1 MPPLAVRS
9 RLSRP
14 FLALLAMLLVLPL
27 SALLSAA
34 PAQAAAFVA
43 DGTVSDALGDPL
55 DAVTVEALASP
66 AFTTVT
72 ASTTSDATGAYTL
85 PLPQGTYHLRFTK
98 AGYGSAFYG
107 GSVASAVAMDGE
119 GSLTVDGEPVLDNLL
134 DDVSLTST
142 QTHDLTGLVKGTG
155 GAGVDGVLV
164 TAHPSGDPA
173 TAVDTATTAGG
184 GAYALQLPAGLYNL
198 EYADTG
204 GTYLPAWYGGA
215 EPGQEITVQSDG
227 TLLAGGAETGCTSLC
242 DVTLTLPAPDQTY
255 PVRGTLTDA
264 NGDPIDGLAVHA
276 VHTGGTPADQDAD
289 TTTGVDPES
298 LEHGTYLLQLEA
310 GTYEISFDGGTHFAD
325 ATYEGAGGA
334 PATIT
339 VSPASIE
346 VDGEVV
352 PGGVLDT
359 IELAGLTDYGF
370 SGEVTDGTTGLV
382 GITVTV
388 FREGDTSVQ
397 VATATSTAG
406 GAYTVSGL
414 KIGTYVVR
422 FTDNVAD
429 GTDYVQTWLGGPPT
443 GSPVKIGQGGV
454 LTYAGGTVS
463 TLPDVVMTVPPPDA
477 TYDVSGDVLDVLG
490 APIDGVGV
498 HADPTGATPDDQA
511 VDTTTGVDP
520 DSGDHGRYHLML
532 EQGTY
537 EITFDGGADFGD
549 ATYTGDGS
557 GAATIAVDGTGVVRV
572 NGTEAVGGVLDAV
585 TLIGTTN
592 YPVSGTVTNGSTA
605 LPGLTVAVFTEG
617 ETSGDPLVTTTTSGT
632 GGYAF
637 DLPVGS
643 YSLRYSGSSG
653 GSLYT
658 TRWFGTGSLTGT
670 PVQMGQGGVIS
681 VDGDPVSPLP
691 DVVMTVAG
699 AGDPHALP
707 GDVVDNNFEGLP
719 GVLVTAVA
727 VSGGAVQDT
736 DTSGSDGHFQL
747 DLVPGTYQVK
757 YEKSGYP
764 LTWYPDPDT
773 EGAHANI
780 VVALDGTISVNGVAL
795 TEGLDA
801 MVLLNPA
808 TKHPVSGTVVDELLA
823 GLSGITVEALP
834 EGESTVAA
842 TTTSTAGGA
851 YTLQVPVGTYTIRF
865 TDNVVASPT
874 YAVTYLGGASPS
886 SVKVATRG
894 QVSVDDTNVA
904 TLPEVTMTEVADD
917 VRYDLKGTVY
927 NENYDPLNGA
937 TVEVIPVAGT
947 DVANTEGG
955 TTGPDPVTGAGTL
968 GNAGV
973 YRIPTKPGK
982 YQLRFTKT
990 GYQPTYLASFDDPT
1004 RPVTVTVSAN
1014 GVISAPGLDIPGGVV
1029 DDVQLLLKAP
1039 VVVTAPKLTGKLV
1052 VGQVVTATP
1061 GTWSPAIPELYPDWQ
1076 DSTYVEWFLD
1086 GKSADQ
1092 FSSGYYSQKF
1102 KVPAVA
1108 ATKKL
1113 SFKITI
1119 DDPEGLH
1126 ASATYTSKPVA
1137 VPKAPSSLKATY
1149 KAGKLTV
1156 TLTVPTLKKPTGK
1169 ITVLEGT
1176 RKIGGGTIVAR
1187 NKGVIVITLAKL
1199 TKGKHK
1205 LTIKYAG
1212 TATIA
1217 KCKKVVT
1224 IRV

>member
-1 MPPLAVRS
+1 MPSLATRS

-55 DAVTVEALASP
+55 DAVTVDALASP
-66 AFTTVT
+66 AFSTV
-72 ASTTSDATGAYTL
+72 ASSTTTDATGAYAL
-85 PLPQGTYHLRFTK
+85 PLSAGTYHLRFTK
-98 AGYGSAFYG
+98 AGYTSAFYG
-107 GSVASAVAMDGE
+107 GSVASDVVVDGA
-119 GSLTVDGEPVLDNLL
+119 GDITVDGEPVPDNLL
-134 DDVSLTST
+134 DDVTLAST
-142 QTHDLTGLVKGTG
+142 ATHDVSGLVKNTDGAALTG
-155 GAGVDGVLV
+155 IQV
-164 TAHPSGDPA
+164 TAHPADDLG
-173 TAVDTATTAGG
+173 AVADTATTLET

-198 EYADTG
+198 EYTDPG

-215 EPGQEITVQSDG
+215 EPGQ
-227 TLLAGGAETGCTSLC
+227 
-242 DVTLTLPAPDQTY
+242 DVTVTGPLTLDLVTLATPPPASEY
-255 PVRGTLTDA
+255 PIAGTVTDA
-264 NGDPIDGLAVHA
+264 NGDPIAAVGVTVTGVGASTDAGTGTTTEQGDYSVAVLPGTYHVGFAKTGYVTTTYGGNATPTTITVANNGALSVSSGDELIDNRLDDVTLASNPFNLTGV
-276 VHTGGTPADQDAD
+276 VETTGGTGIP
-289 TTTGVDPES
+289 
-298 LEHGTYLLQLEA
+298 
-310 GTYEISFDGGTHFAD
+310 
-325 ATYEGAGGA
+325 
-334 PATIT
+334 
-339 VSPASIE
+339 
-346 VDGEVV
+346 
-352 PGGVLDT
+352 
-359 IELAGLTDYGF
+359 
-370 SGEVTDGTTGLV
+370 
-382 GITVTV
+382 GITVRA
-388 FREGDTSVQ
+388 FPEGSTDPAEV
-397 VATATSTAG
+397 VDTATSGTGGSYTLDLPIGSYDLEFADNDGAGTTYSTTSLAQVKVAQG
-406 GAYTVSGL
+406 GALSV
-414 KIGTYVVR
+414 
-422 FTDNVAD
+422 
-429 GTDYVQTWLGGPPT
+429 
-443 GSPVKIGQGGV
+443 
-454 LTYAGGTVS
+454 GGTPVAG
-463 TLPDVVMTVPPPDA
+463 LPDVQMSVSSVDTPHPVTGAVMDVNGTEVDDVTVSAVPQ
-477 TYDVSGDVLDVLG
+477 
-490 APIDGVGV
+490 
-498 HADPTGATPDDQA
+498 GATPGA
-511 VDTTTGVDP
+511 NATSDTTGADGGL
-520 DSGDHGRYHLML
+520 GDHGRYRLLLKPGSYQL
-532 EQGTY
+532 EV
-537 EITFDGGADFGD
+537 EGGADWADTTFVG
-549 ATYTGDGS
+549 G
-557 GAATIAVDGTGVVRV
+557 GTDTALVTVQL
-572 NGTEAVGGVLDAV
+572 NGTVLVNDVVAVGGELDPV

-592 YPVSGTVTNGSTA
+592 YPLTGTVTNGSTA

-637 DLPVGS
+637 NLPVGS

-653 GSLYT
+653 GTLYT
-658 TRWFGTGSLTGT
+658 ARWFGAGT
-670 PVQMGQGGVIS
+670 APGTAVQMGQGGAIS
-681 VDGDPVSPLP
+681 VDGTPVSPLP

-707 GDVVDNNFEGLP
+707 GDVVDNNYDGLP

-727 VSGGAVQDT
+727 VAGGAVQDT

-747 DLVPGTYQVK
+747 DLVPGSYQVK

-773 EGAHANI
+773 EGAHATI
-780 VVALDGTISVNGVAL
+780 VVALDGTISVNGFAL

-801 MVLLNPA
+801 LVLLNPA
-808 TKHPVSGTVVDELLA
+808 TKHPVSGTVVDEALA

-842 TTTSTAGGA
+842 TTTSTTGGA

-874 YAVTYLGGASPS
+874 YAVTYFGGETPS
-886 SVKVATRG
+886 SVKVATGG
-894 QVSVDDTNVA
+894 QVSVNDANVA
-904 TLPEVTMTEVADD
+904 TLPAVTMTEVAED
-917 VRYDLKGTVY
+917 VRYDLKGTAY

-947 DVANTEGG
+947 DAANAETA
-955 TTGPDPVTGAGTL
+955 TTGPDPVTGSGTL

-990 GYQPTYLASFDDPT
+990 GYQPTYLTTFDDPT
-1004 RPVTVTVSAN
+1004 KPVTVTVAGN
-1014 GVISAPGLDIPGGVV
+1014 GVISAPGLDIPNGAI
-1029 DDVQLLLKAP
+1029 DDVQLLLAAP

-1061 GTWSPAIPELYPDWQ
+1061 GTWSPAIPDLYPSWQ

-1102 KVPAVA
+1102 KVTSVA

-1113 SFKITI
+1113 SFRITI
-1119 DDPEGLH
+1119 DDPDGLH
-1126 ASATYTSKPVA
+1126 ASAIYTSKPVT

-1176 RKIGGGTIVAR
+1176 RKLGGGTIAAKNR
-1187 NKGVIVITLAKL
+1187 GVIVITLAKL

-1224 IRV
+1224 IKV